1 MCFTFL
7 QCFNKGFS
15 FCRKAAI
22 KFLVKLS
29 LIYKLRSVT
38 RNTTKK
44 KLPEAIKQELIASII
59 EIVDEEVCSGLNK
72 EVKNAREPKEVIS
85 VIKKI

>member
-7 QCFNKGFS
+7 QCFNKRFS

-22 KFLVKLS
+22 KFLIKLS

-44 KLPEAIKQELIASII
+44 KSPEAIKQELIASVI

-85 VIKKI
+85 LIKKI